1 MSSREKG
8 RVNTMKKFIVTG
20 ALHGFLA
27 VALGAFGAHALKDV
41 VDEYGLSIWETAVQ
55 YQMFH
60 ATGLLVIGLLMS
72 SKLLGEV
79 KQLKLAGIFFNLGI
93 VFFAGS
99 LYVLAVSGIKVLGA
113 ITPIGGVLFLAGWVL
128 IIVSA
133 LKQAK

>member
-113 ITPIGGVLFLAGWVL
+113 ITPIGGLLFLAGWVL

>member
-1 MSSREKG
+1 
-8 RVNTMKKFIVTG
+8 MKKFIVTG

-72 SKLLGEV
+72 SKLLGEL

-133 LKQAK
+133 LKHAK